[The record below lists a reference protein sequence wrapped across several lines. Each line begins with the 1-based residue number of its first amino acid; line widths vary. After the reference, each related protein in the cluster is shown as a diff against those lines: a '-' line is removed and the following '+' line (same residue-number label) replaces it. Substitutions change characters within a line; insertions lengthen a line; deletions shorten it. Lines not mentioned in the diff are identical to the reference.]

1 MSKSPLPPSTQNMGQ
16 RGSINEAFLGGE
28 AEPRDL
34 SVGKIHRTPKDQ
46 TRGRL
51 RTPELRRNWVLLTLT
66 HSPATQSH
74 PPVLKK
80 LSTNRSFVSCCV
92 AFGKFALN
100 MMTENYYCL
109 LKVKGVA
116 ERKQFLL
123 FSLCVWQGVE
133 LLGSWQE
140 LQKLGYKNKDCRT
153 A

>member
-1 MSKSPLPPSTQNMGQ
+1 MT
-16 RGSINEAFLGGE
+16 
-28 AEPRDL
+28 
-34 SVGKIHRTPKDQ
+34 
-46 TRGRL
+46 
-51 RTPELRRNWVLLTLT
+51 
-66 HSPATQSH
+66 
-74 PPVLKK
+74 
-80 LSTNRSFVSCCV
+80 
-92 AFGKFALN
+92 
-100 MMTENYYCL
+100 TENYYCL